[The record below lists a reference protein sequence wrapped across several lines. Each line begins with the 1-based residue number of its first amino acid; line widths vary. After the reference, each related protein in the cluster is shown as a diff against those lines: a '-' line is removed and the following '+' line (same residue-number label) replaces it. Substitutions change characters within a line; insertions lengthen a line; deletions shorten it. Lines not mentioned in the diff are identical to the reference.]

1 MFIILVAIGISFAL
15 MVYRTKKRKQDNCSP
30 DKKDDQENLG
40 DVGDYLICGQ
50 AAINHDLDIKSQVRN
65 LSLNYDREITK
76 DKMHILEHLGSGNFG
91 TVDKGELTMND
102 DTKITVAIKSMNMP
116 TESEIVNFISEI
128 KIMGYVPPHV
138 NLVNMV
144 GACTT
149 ELTSSRNMWLLL
161 EYCSHGDLKTYLAK
175 NRCLVISQ
183 NDGSN
188 LLLWCDQISKGM
200 QFLARNQIM
209 HGDLAARN
217 VLLDIDPLQPSL
229 LIAKV
234 ADFGLSKKF
243 YDNLKYEKKA
253 RELVPWKWM
262 ALEYMR
268 SSYFTLNS
276 DVWSFAVVVW
286 EIFSLGRDP
295 YGTKDYDE
303 VLEQLENGYRLT
315 CPKEIEVIK
324 DWSPKNIYDKVS
336 SICFLS
342 DPLERAD
349 FSKVA
354 EIFQEELSNL
364 EIEHYNNLS
373 VTEEKRFEKRYF
385 NRVHTENSL

>member
-1 MFIILVAIGISFAL
+1 ML
-15 MVYRTKKRKQDNCSP
+15 
-30 DKKDDQENLG
+30 
-40 DVGDYLICGQ
+40 
-50 AAINHDLDIKSQVRN
+50 
-65 LSLNYDREITK
+65 
-76 DKMHILEHLGSGNFG
+76 
-91 TVDKGELTMND
+91 
-102 DTKITVAIKSMNMP
+102 
-116 TESEIVNFISEI
+116 
-128 KIMGYVPPHV
+128 
-138 NLVNMV
+138 
-144 GACTT
+144 
-149 ELTSSRNMWLLL
+149 
-161 EYCSHGDLKTYLAK
+161 
-175 NRCLVISQ
+175 SQ
-183 NDGSN
+183 NDGRN
-188 LLLWCDQISKGM
+188 LLLWSDQISKGM

-217 VLLDIDPLQPSL
+217 VLLDIDPLKPDL

-243 YDNLKYEKKA
+243 YGNLKYEKKT

-276 DVWSFAVVVW
+276 DVWSFGVVVW

-315 CPKEIEVIK
+315 CPKEIDVIK
-324 DWSPKNIYDKVS
+324 DWSPKNVYDKVS

-349 FSKVA
+349 FSTVA
-354 EIFQEELSNL
+354 EIFQQELSSH

-373 VTEEKRFEKRYF
+373 VTEERRFKIRYF
-385 NRVHTENSL
+385 NRVHNENSL

>member
-1 MFIILVAIGISFAL
+1 
-15 MVYRTKKRKQDNCSP
+15 
-30 DKKDDQENLG
+30 
-40 DVGDYLICGQ
+40 
-50 AAINHDLDIKSQVRN
+50 
-65 LSLNYDREITK
+65 
-76 DKMHILEHLGSGNFG
+76 
-91 TVDKGELTMND
+91 
-102 DTKITVAIKSMNMP
+102 
-116 TESEIVNFISEI
+116 
-128 KIMGYVPPHV
+128 MGYVPPHV

-175 NRCLVISQ
+175 NRSLVISQ
-183 NDGSN
+183 NDGRN

-217 VLLDIDPLQPSL
+217 VLLDIDPLQPHL

-324 DWSPKNIYDKVS
+324 DWSPKNVYHKIS

-342 DPLERAD
+342 DPLQRAD

-354 EIFQEELSNL
+354 KIFQEELSTL
-364 EIEHYNNLS
+364 EIEHYNKLS

-385 NRVHTENSL
+385 NHVHSEDRLLRE